1 MILHKI
7 YETRCKLILQV
18 EKDVV
23 IRQYV
28 LPLSEWLEHKA
39 RPLSYDGIEN
49 SKNEWG

>member
-1 MILHKI
+1 MHKI
-7 YETRCKLILQV
+7 YETRYKLILKA

-28 LPLSEWLEHKA
+28 FPLSEWLGEHKA

-49 SKNEWG
+49 SKNE